1 MTVLLASKEEYNQRL
16 AQLKAQQQACSK
28 LLIECITIM
37 ESNPDYTERL
47 MAVMN
52 QVETMMAQ
60 NSRLIARMETSVLNA
75 KR

>member
-1 MTVLLASKEEYNQRL
+1 MTTILTASKEEYNHKL
-16 AQLKAQQQACSK
+16 AHLKSQQQACSK
-28 LLIECITIM
+28 LLIECVTLI

-47 MAVMN
+47 TVVMN

-60 NSRLIARMETSVLNA
+60 NKRLIARMESSITS